1 VTPDGRRGR
10 KGAVSRTPQDTLE
23 IHEVVVRYG
32 FVVDDRE
39 WDALGEVFTADAV
52 IDLRNHDVDPPV
64 GLGPYTG
71 LDEIRHHYRDV
82 LAHPPQHIV
91 VNHVIDDVSD
101 DEVVVRSKALVAL
114 PEQRFADLLY
124 RDVVVRT
131 PEGWRIRHKSV
142 QLYH

>member
-1 VTPDGRRGR
+1 M
-10 KGAVSRTPQDTLE
+10 ARTPQDTLE

-39 WDALGEVFTADAV
+39 WDRFGDVLTEDAV
-52 IDLRNHDVDPPV
+52 IDLRDHDVDPPA

-71 LDEIRHHYRDV
+71 LDEITHHYRDV
-82 LAHPPQHIV
+82 LTHPSQHML

-101 DEVVVRSKALVAL
+101 DEVVVRSKALIPL
-114 PEQRFADLLY
+114 PEQKVAGLLY

-131 PEGWRIRHKSV
+131 PKGWRIRQKNV
-142 QLYH
+142 KLYR

>member
-1 VTPDGRRGR
+1 V
-10 KGAVSRTPQDTLE
+10 ARTPQDTLE

-39 WDALGEVFTADAV
+39 WDRFGDVLTEDAV

-64 GLGPYTG
+64 GLGPYVG
-71 LDEIRHHYRDV
+71 LEEIVHHYRDV
-82 LAHPPQHIV
+82 LTHPAQHML

-114 PEQRFADLLY
+114 PEQRVADLVY

-131 PEGWRIRHKSV
+131 PKGWRIRHKTV
-142 QLYH
+142 KLYH